1 MKNDEYIK
9 DKMELKENIAELIDA
24 FNKKYDVMVS
34 DIDIAYLVINNG
46 YDYKMIKVNIETKL

>member
-34 DIDIAYLVINNG
+34 DIDIDYLVTNG
-46 YDYKMIKVNIETKL
+46 CDYKMIKVNIETKL